1 MSLKYN
7 KDNIVLA
14 KNLRKAATKQEKHLW
29 YDFLAN
35 HPIRFQRQKA
45 IGEYIA
51 DFYCHDAK
59 LVIELDGSQHYTD
72 KGLENDKLRTAEL
85 EKLGLLVL
93 RFANENIDKGFDD
106 VCSIID
112 KTVVERMVGK
122 TE

>member
-1 MSLKYN
+1 MSLDYN
-7 KDNIVLA
+7 RANTVLA
-14 KNLRKAATKQEKHLW
+14 RNLRKNMTKQEKHLW
-29 YDFLAN
+29 YDFLSK

-72 KGLENDKLRTAEL
+72 KGIEHDKIRTAEL

-93 RFANENIDKGFDD
+93 RFTNENIDKGFDN
-106 VCSIID
+106 VCRIID
-112 KTVVERMVGK
+112 ETIVNRMIGNK
-122 TE
+122 E